1 MPQITRICT
10 DEFHTDVGS
19 CGLWLIYFTNME
31 KLVFKNETYQ
41 LIGLCM
47 EVHRILGHGFS
58 EIVYKGAIEEEAQVR
73 GIRNEREKEYNIIY
87 KGKVLRHKF
96 IADFEFFDSI
106 ILEVKASDKG
116 VADEHI
122 AQTLN
127 YIKVSGGKVGL
138 IVNFG
143 RQSLEH
149 KRLIF

>member
-1 MPQITRICT
+1 
-10 DEFHTDVGS
+10 
-19 CGLWLIYFTNME
+19 ME
-31 KLVFKNETYQ
+31 KLFFKNETFQ

-47 EVHRILGHGFS
+47 EVHRVLGHGFS
-58 EIVYKGAIEEEAQVR
+58 EIVYKDAIAEEAQAR
-73 GIRNEREKEYNIIY
+73 GIRNEREKEYDVIY

-96 IADFEFFDSI
+96 FADFEFFDSI

-127 YIKVSGGKVGL
+127 YIKVSGCKVGL

>member
-1 MPQITRICT
+1 MPRITRIHT
-10 DEFHTDVGS
+10 DEFHNDVSS
-19 CGLWLIYFTNME
+19 CGLWLLRYTNME
-31 KLVFKNETYQ
+31 KLVFKNETFQ

-47 EVHRILGHGFS
+47 EVHRVLGHGFS
-58 EIVYKGAIEEEAQVR
+58 EIVYKDAIEEEAQAR
-73 GIRNEREKEYNIIY
+73 GIRNEREKEYDVII

-96 IADFEFFDSI
+96 FADFEFFDSI
-106 ILEVKASDKG
+106 ILEVKVSDKG

-127 YIKVSGGKVGL
+127 YIKISGRKVGL